1 MGVEK
6 AWTLS
11 NTGAEACPSSQGVG
25 SEAHEKEREAGWGQ
39 ASLLLS
45 AGYSSWP
52 LHSRNFLL
60 LLLEPWAWP
69 ALVWSEELSLP
80 GPAT

>member
-25 SEAHEKEREAGWGQ
+25 SEAHEKEQEAGWGE

-45 AGYSSWP
+45 AGYSSGRCIPGTSFCSFWNP
-52 LHSRNFLL
+52 GLG
-60 LLLEPWAWP
+60 
-69 ALVWSEELSLP
+69 LP
-80 GPAT
+80 